1 MPLCGSE
8 LEVMAVRT
16 ERNVLD
22 HTDQMGR
29 LDGVISDK
37 TKEVERLA
45 WGFEHGDRKN
55 SGISIETRTF

>member
-1 MPLCGSE
+1 
-8 LEVMAVRT
+8 MAVRT

-22 HTDQMGR
+22 HTDRMGR

-45 WGFEHGDRKN
+45 WGLEHGDRKN
-55 SGISIETRTF
+55 SGISIGTKTF

>member
-22 HTDQMGR
+22 HTNRMGR
-29 LDGVISDK
+29 LDGVKSDK

-45 WGFEHGDRKN
+45 WGFEYGDRKN
-55 SGISIETRTF
+55 SGISIGTKTF